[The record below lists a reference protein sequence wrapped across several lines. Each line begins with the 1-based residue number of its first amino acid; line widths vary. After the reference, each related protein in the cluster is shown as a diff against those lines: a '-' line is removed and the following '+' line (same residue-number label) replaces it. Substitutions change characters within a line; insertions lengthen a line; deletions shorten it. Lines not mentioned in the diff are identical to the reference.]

1 MDRLSFQHNK
11 RALGVLA
18 LIIALTSGCG
28 GGGGGTVESP
38 GTPTSPAP
46 PVVTPQLTGP
56 PYASFNDQD
65 ADQENFDTAVAEFE
79 TAEYYGMNGLSMINA
94 SSAYARGASGAG
106 VTVGVIDSG
115 VHHQHI
121 EFDAG
126 SGSKV
131 TIAGSDYLSDA
142 NRSTDAIAHG
152 TLVAGAIA
160 ANRDNAKFANV
171 NMHGVAYE
179 ADISTWE
186 IPLGSGDGSYEP
198 LEEEYLT
205 VDQDMYF
212 AERFNAMANLTDI
225 VNLSFGFSGVVTSY
239 TSESINAAFSNTLDA
254 LRQDN
259 KPAGERSIFVVA
271 AGNAF
276 DNLTESGDLVDAD
289 SPELV
294 PGLPYLFPELQTHML
309 AVVAVD
315 NSGEIASYSNR
326 CGAAASFCLAAP
338 GGGDADGDG
347 EISDSERILAP
358 VSPPSDAEEGGDYYG
373 GAVGTS
379 LAAPLVSGSLALL
392 KQLFPTV
399 GHDELVTRLLTTANK
414 TDIYADQAI
423 YGQGLLD
430 LDSATRP
437 VGVTASATGI
447 NLDGDMVNQAQLG
460 ITTLGSAVGGGLADS
475 LGQFTIAVFDELG
488 FPFYKSAASLVN
500 ALPNSSI
507 PTSLKHQTGTLN
519 NGGKLQLG
527 MATDPW
533 QQNYPVIGNPNDQ
546 IQADY
551 FALHFQDEQGAE
563 RFAGFNANPGWFFGL
578 YADAGL
584 NPAATEDDS
593 SFAAPW
599 LRYARQGWSSGGA
612 LNLGADNNKLRVALF
627 DGSASWNQWQHNS
640 DQHSN
645 GAILE
650 YSLLAGG
657 NGISIQTGF
666 VQEQDSFLGTS
677 IGPALGS
684 SERGDTFFAGLNGYL
699 QFNPSWQ
706 GMMALYTGKT
716 DAALNS
722 QLVSI
727 DRPITSGA
735 WALGLKGRALLHPSD
750 QLDLY
755 LSQPLRVES
764 GNGQL
769 RVATGRTVGRQ
780 IIYQD
785 LPFTL
790 QPQGREQKLELN
802 YRRPWQWLDKK
813 AWVSAAAEYIHQ
825 PNHNIHSHSHIEL
838 RLMFNIAID

>member
-1 MDRLSFQHNK
+1 MDGLTSHHNR
-11 RALGVLA
+11 RALGVSV
-18 LIIALTSGCG
+18 LIISLTSGCG

-38 GTPTSPAP
+38 GIPTSPAP
-46 PVVTPQLTGP
+46 PVVTPQLSGP
-56 PYASFNDQD
+56 PYSSFNDQD
-65 ADQENFDTAVAEFE
+65 ADEENFDTAVAEFE
-79 TAEYYGMNGLSMINA
+79 TAEYFGMNGLSMINA

-121 EFDAG
+121 EFDLG
-126 SGSKV
+126 SNSKV
-131 TIAGSDYLSDA
+131 TIAGSDYA
-142 NRSTDAIAHG
+142 NEVDRSTDAIAHG

-160 ANRDNAKFANV
+160 ANKDDDNFTNV

-198 LEEEYLT
+198 LEEDYLT
-205 VDQDMYF
+205 EDQDIYF
-212 AERFNAMANLTDI
+212 AQRFNAMANLADI

-239 TSESINAAFSNTLDA
+239 TSGSINVAFSNTLDA

-259 KPAGERSIFVVA
+259 RPTGERSIFVVA

-276 DNLTESGDLVDAD
+276 GDLTASGDLVDAD

-315 NSGEIASYSNR
+315 NSGEISSYSNR

-338 GGGDADGDG
+338 GGGDGDDDG
-347 EISDSERILAP
+347 EIDDSERILAP
-358 VSPPSDAEEGGDYYG
+358 VSPPSYADEDGDYYG

-399 GHDELVTRLLTTANK
+399 GHDELVTRLLATADK
-414 TDIYADQAI
+414 TSIYANEDI

-437 VGVTASATGI
+437 VGATANATGTD
-447 NLDGDMVNQAQLG
+447 LDGGMVSQTQLS

-507 PTSLKHQTGTLN
+507 PTSLKHQTEILS
-519 NGGKLQLG
+519 NGSKLQLG
-527 MATDPW
+527 VAPNPW
-533 QQNYPVIGNPNDQ
+533 QHNYPVIGNPNDQ

-612 LNLGADNNKLRVALF
+612 LNLGAGNNKLRVALF
-627 DGSASWNQWQHNS
+627 DGSASWNQWQPNS

-657 NGISIQTGF
+657 NGLSIQTGF
-666 VQEQDSFLGTS
+666 IQEQDSFLGIN
-677 IGPALGS
+677 IGPALS
-684 SERGDTFFAGLNGYL
+684 SAERGDTYFAGLNGYL
-699 QFNPSWQ
+699 QLNPSWQ
-706 GMMALYTGKT
+706 GMMALYAGKT

-755 LSQPLRVES
+755 LSQPLRVEA

-769 RVATGRTVGRQ
+769 RVATGRTVDRQ

-825 PNHNIHSHSHIEL
+825 PNHNIHSSNHIEL
-838 RLMFNIAID
+838 RLMLNIAID